1 MLQPAGSPLEPRRRS
16 RARTFFLTLF
26 LLAVAFGAG
35 YVPQWLELRR
45 LRETLKT
52 TTMDL
57 RLATLHRE
65 LGVASH
71 EAQRNNFA
79 SAAEVAGR
87 FFSGCAELANS
98 EPFTGDERTHVALT
112 GYASQRDEV
121 MALLAASDPAARE
134 RLAGL
139 YLTMNGVL
147 DRRRG

>member
-1 MLQPAGSPLEPRRRS
+1 MLQPAGSSSPPRRRS
-16 RARTFFLTLF
+16 RFLLIVF

-45 LRETLKT
+45 LRESYKT
-52 TTMDL
+52 ASLDL

-79 SAAEVAGR
+79 SASEAASR
-87 FFSGCAELANS
+87 FFTGCAELTNRETFAD
-98 EPFTGDERTHVALT
+98 EERTRVALT
-112 GYASQRDEV
+112 SYVSQRDEV
-121 MALLAASDPAARE
+121 MPLLAAGDPAARE

-139 YLTMNGVL
+139 YLAMNGVL
-147 DRRRG
+147 MRRGSKT